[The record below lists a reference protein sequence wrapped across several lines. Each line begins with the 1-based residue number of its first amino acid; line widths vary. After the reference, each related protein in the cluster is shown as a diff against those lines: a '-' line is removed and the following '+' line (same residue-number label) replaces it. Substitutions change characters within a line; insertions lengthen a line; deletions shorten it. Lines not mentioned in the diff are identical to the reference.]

1 MIIKTYQLEKL
12 EKQKANFFL
21 LYGENEGF
29 KNQVIENILKFGF
42 TKNINRYDENEVI
55 NSYDDFI
62 SEVTNKS
69 FFDNKKII
77 IITRASEKINKFLE
91 DILDKKIIDIKIII
105 NAGILDKKSKLRSN
119 FEKKENLICIPF
131 YADNN
136 LTLAKLANNFFREKK
151 ISISQ
156 ETVNVLAERCR
167 GDRKNLINEL
177 LKIESFSKNKNKIT
191 IDEIIK
197 LTNLAENYSFSE
209 LVESCL
215 SKNLKKTTNILNE
228 NNFTSDDCIAIVRIM
243 LSKAK
248 RLLSLKEANKK
259 NNNIDQIIS
268 NFKPTIF
275 WKDKDVVKIQMKN
288 WSLESVYKF
297 IYKIND
303 LELLIKKNNNNSI
316 NILNNFI
323 LTQARVNN

>member
-1 MIIKTYQLEKL
+1 MMKTKL
-12 EKQKANFFL
+12 YSWA
-21 LYGENEGF
+21 
-29 KNQVIENILKFGF
+29 
-42 TKNINRYDENEVI
+42 
-55 NSYDDFI
+55 
-62 SEVTNKS
+62 
-69 FFDNKKII
+69 KKII

-259 NNNIDQIIS
+259 NDNIDQIIS

-288 WSLESVYKF
+288 WSLESVYKL

>member
-209 LVESCL
+209 LVDSCL
-215 SKNLKKTTNILNE
+215 SKNLKKTINILNE

-288 WSLESVYKF
+288 WSLESVYKL

>member
-209 LVESCL
+209 LVDSCL

-288 WSLESVYKF
+288 WSLESVYKL

>member
-77 IITRASEKINKFLE
+77 IITLASEKINKFLE

-259 NNNIDQIIS
+259 NDNIDQIIS

-288 WSLESVYKF
+288 WSLESLYKL

-303 LELLIKKNNNNSI
+303 LELLIKKIIIIQSI
-316 NILNNFI
+316 Y
-323 LTQARVNN
+323 

>member
-259 NNNIDQIIS
+259 NDNIDQIIS

-288 WSLESVYKF
+288 WSLESVYKL